1 MFPQIVEVLALDSV
15 RDSLVK
21 PSWNTSELLP
31 KLGELFLSSK
41 LLVVIRVEVVVW
53 ASTKVPVYSALS
65 EANAVIVFKVGAFLL
80 ELECLISCAKPGSW
94 VPFVVALTNL

>member
-15 RDSLVK
+15 WDSLVK

-31 KLGELFLSSK
+31 KLSKLFLSS
-41 LLVVIRVEVVVW
+41 LLLIVIRVEVVLW
-53 ASTKVPVYSALS
+53 ASAKVPVYSALS
-65 EANAVIVFKVGAFLL
+65 EANAVIIFKVGAFLL
-80 ELECLISCAKPGSW
+80 ELEGLISGSKPGSW